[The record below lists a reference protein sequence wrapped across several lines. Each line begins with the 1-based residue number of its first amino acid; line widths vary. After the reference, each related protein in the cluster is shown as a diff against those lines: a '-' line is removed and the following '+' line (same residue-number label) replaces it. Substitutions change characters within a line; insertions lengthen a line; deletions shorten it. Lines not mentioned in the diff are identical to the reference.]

1 MTLYSELITK
11 MFKLRRTRRV
21 KNTIANNAS
30 LCPLTIIKILW
41 IFSLRRASNLV
52 LLGLGYAQAMPTF
65 YLYVSALQ
73 SRFDIYTHLL
83 ISEESNLAAFAKHRD
98 TRFINLV
105 YYT

>member
-30 LCPLTIIKILW
+30 LCPLTTIKILW
-41 IFSLRRASNLV
+41 IFSIRRASNLV
-52 LLGLGYAQAMPTF
+52 LLGYAQAMPTF

-98 TRFINLV
+98 T
-105 YYT
+105 